1 MSGTGTQRSSSSR
14 LNTGDS
20 LDIEAIRRRAEDK
33 LRALGGTPSTI
44 YSNTSN
50 TAASASAAAA
60 AADSDGNKVRS
71 KLTLKATV

>member
-1 MSGTGTQRSSSSR
+1 MSGTGTHRSSSSR

-50 TAASASAAAA
+50 TATASAAT
-60 AADSDGNKVRS
+60 ADSDGNKVR
-71 KLTLKATV
+71 